1 MDFGIF
7 GSDRPKT
14 IPWILQK
21 DSLPVRSMEIVE
33 KRSGPRKITMIFH
46 PLKI

>member
-14 IPWILQK
+14 ILQK